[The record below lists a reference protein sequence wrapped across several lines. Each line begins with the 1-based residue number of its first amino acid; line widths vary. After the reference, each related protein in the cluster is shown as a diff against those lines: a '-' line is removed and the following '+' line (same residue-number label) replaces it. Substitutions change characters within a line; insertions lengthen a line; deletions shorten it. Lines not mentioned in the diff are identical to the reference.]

1 MKQLVNVKC
10 YVSIGN
16 DPFFYNTSIFDDIRY
31 IEADKNSVV
40 EYELNTFEEALSAVK
55 NKRVKNA
62 VVRTT
67 LFKKRPKIELSL
79 IEKETI
85 KTITEKNFKP
95 LKVKWE
101 KKIVK
106 SYTIKELSEE
116 LPAEQFCEYLQD
128 HNNFKKRG

>member
-16 DPFFYNTSIFDDIRY
+16 DPFFYNTSIFDYISY
-31 IEADKNSVV
+31 IEADSNSVT
-40 EYELNTFEEALSAVK
+40 EYELNTFEEALSAVEDGK
-55 NKRVKNA
+55 IRNA
-62 VVRTT
+62 VIGTT
-67 LFKKRPKIELSL
+67 LFKKRPTIELSL

-95 LKVKWE
+95 LRVKWE

-106 SYTIKELSEE
+106 SYTIKKLSRE
-116 LPAEQFCEYLQD
+116 LPAEQFCEYLKD
-128 HNNFKKRG
+128 HEIILK

>member
-31 IEADKNSVV
+31 IEADKNSVI
-40 EYELNTFEEALSAVK
+40 EYELNTFEEAFLAVK
-55 NKRVKNA
+55 NKKVKNA

-67 LFKKRPKIELSL
+67 LFKKRPTIELSL

-116 LPAEQFCEYLQD
+116 LSAEQFCEYLKD
-128 HNNFKKRG
+128 HK

>member
-31 IEADKNSVV
+31 IEADGNSVI
-40 EYELNTFEEALSAVK
+40 EYELNTFEEAFLAVK
-55 NKRVKNA
+55 NKKVKNA

-67 LFKKRPKIELSL
+67 LFKKKPSIELSL

-85 KTITEKNFKP
+85 KTFTEKNFKP
-95 LKVKWE
+95 LRVKWE

-116 LPAEQFCEYLQD
+116 LSAEQFCEYLKD
-128 HNNFKKRG
+128 HK

>member
-31 IEADKNSVV
+31 IEMNNNSVV
-40 EYELNTFEEALSAVK
+40 EYELNTFEEALLAVK
-55 NKRVKNA
+55 NRRVKNA

-67 LFKKRPKIELSL
+67 LFKKRPTIELSL
-79 IEKETI
+79 IERETI

-116 LPAEQFCEYLQD
+116 LPAEQFCEYLKD
-128 HNNFKKRG
+128 HK

>member
-16 DPFFYNTSIFDDIRY
+16 DPFFYNTSIFDNIRY
-31 IEADKNSVV
+31 IEVGNNRVV
-40 EYELNTFEEALSAVK
+40 EYELNTFEEALAAVK

-67 LFKKRPKIELSL
+67 LFKKKPVIELSL
-79 IEKETI
+79 IERETI

-101 KKIVK
+101 KKNVK
-106 SYTIKELSEE
+106 SYTIKELSNE
-116 LPAEQFCEYLQD
+116 LPAEQFCEYLKD
-128 HNNFKKRG
+128 HK

>member
-16 DPFFYNTSIFDDIRY
+16 DSFFYNTSIFDDIRY
-31 IEADKNSVV
+31 IEVGNNRVV
-40 EYELNTFEEALSAVK
+40 EYELNTFEEALAAVK
-55 NKRVKNA
+55 NKRIKNA

-67 LFKKRPKIELSL
+67 LFKKRPVIELSL
-79 IEKETI
+79 IERETI

-95 LKVKWE
+95 LRVKWE
-101 KKIVK
+101 KKTIN

-116 LPAEQFCEYLQD
+116 LSAEQFYEYLED
-128 HNNFKKRG
+128 HNIFKKKG